1 MKASLFLFLISF
13 STLVFTGCEKDCE
26 QPDPQPI
33 TPPTKTEQLS
43 THTWIYDEFYTNWQ
57 QPTQAL
63 AYKKG
68 GTSNTIN
75 YAPNRVKFFRDGSFE
90 ETMNTGAFR
99 AGIWQFQNNQTVLAT
114 GSASYSNTVTIIKLT
129 ADSLVWHDAINKT
142 YAIQLA
148 KK

>member
-1 MKASLFLFLISF
+1 MKASSLFLLIAF
-13 STLVFTGCEKDCE
+13 SSLLSGCEKDCDA
-26 QPDPQPI
+26 PDPTPT
-33 TPPTKTEQLS
+33 TPPNKTELLS
-43 THTWIYDEFYTNWQ
+43 THTWVYDEFYTNWQ
-57 QPTQAL
+57 QPAQAL

-99 AGIWQFQNNQTVLAT
+99 AGIWQFQNNQTVIAT
-114 GSASYSNTVTIIKLT
+114 GSTSYSNTVNIIKLT

-142 YAIQLA
+142 YVIQLA